1 MPYLTRGNLRFYYLD
16 RGSGTPVVFQ
26 HGLGGNIDRIF
37 EQITLPDGFRLL
49 GFDCRAHGKTT
60 APMEASPLSFDL
72 FADDLA
78 AFLEHLG
85 VEEVIAGGTS
95 MGAGVALNFT
105 LRYTRRVCGLVLLR
119 PAWLD
124 RPNEAN
130 LNLFS
135 EIARCLRQFGS
146 EKGLVVFKQT
156 DAYRQ
161 LQAQSSDAAA
171 SISDLFSDPTAV
183 DTIQRLERIPM
194 DAPNRDR
201 GEWKRIHVPT
211 LVLGCRQDPIHPY
224 EYARTLAQAIP
235 GAEFKELTPKCV
247 SVTRYLGELNEALRD
262 FLAANYPGKD

>member
-1 MPYLTRGNLRFYYLD
+1 
-16 RGSGTPVVFQ
+16 
-26 HGLGGNIDRIF
+26 
-37 EQITLPDGFRLL
+37 
-49 GFDCRAHGKTT
+49 
-60 APMEASPLSFDL
+60 
-72 FADDLA
+72 
-78 AFLEHLG
+78 
-85 VEEVIAGGTS
+85 
-95 MGAGVALNFT
+95 
-105 LRYTRRVCGLVLLR
+105 
-119 PAWLD
+119 
-124 RPNEAN
+124 
-130 LNLFS
+130 LFS

-171 SISDLFSDPTAV
+171 SISDLFSDPRAV